1 MKSKIIFLSLVFIT
15 FYLSACSTVL
25 IKPKEPIENFNY
37 KINNAKNTVKIINQ
51 KSRDRGLHWIYLKCD
66 YIFGCYMRCEG
77 PINSCMKVATLS
89 NYQIRYITTKIKGHY
104 EEPKWLRYYLKLLDF
119 MGINFWARITI
130 GATIAVMTLYIMW
143 E

>member
-1 MKSKIIFLSLVFIT
+1 MTNNREKKMKSKIIFLSLVFIT

-89 NYQIRYITTKIKGHY
+89 NYQIRYITTNIKGRY
-104 EEPKWLRYYLKLLDF
+104 E
-119 MGINFWARITI
+119 
-130 GATIAVMTLYIMW
+130 
-143 E
+143 

>member
-37 KINNAKNTVKIINQ
+37 KINNAKTTVKIINQ
-51 KSRDRGLHWIYLKCD
+51 KSQDRGLHWIYLRCD

-89 NYQIRYITTKIKGHY
+89 NYQIRYITTNIKSHY
-104 EEPKWLRYYLKLLDF
+104 E
-119 MGINFWARITI
+119 
-130 GATIAVMTLYIMW
+130 
-143 E
+143 